1 MNTTVNFLKKYWAAF
16 ALAFI
21 IWSYTDIKVYQIK
34 VKQDNGL
41 VFNMRLTE
49 PRWMY
54 WIHFRTCDFVPPRF
68 LNNKE
73 YFNIGIRSISIS
85 TAGIIEGIKTLLA
98 MLTRICCSSLNVV
111 F

>member
-73 YFNIGIRSISIS
+73 DVQVLESW
-85 TAGIIEGIKTLLA
+85 IEQKNP
-98 MLTRICCSSLNVV
+98 SLEEIEALEFTNAKNVV
-111 F
+111 K